1 MLKDIAITV
10 IGPDRTG
17 IVSELS
23 QVIASHEA
31 NWLDSHMAILAGQF
45 AGIVHVSVPSSKA
58 DALRAELQTLEKSAL
73 HIAIAEGTATVI
85 NQPNRRQVQLE
96 LTGLDHAGIVRD
108 ITQALVEVG
117 ISVAEFESQ
126 QYDGS
131 MSGEKMF
138 RAKATLAVPED
149 LAMDSLDA
157 AIQGVS
163 ESLMADIV
171 LEDI

>member
-23 QVIASHEA
+23 QVVASQEA
-31 NWLDSHMAILAGQF
+31 NWLDSRMAILAGQF
-45 AGIVHVSVPSSKA
+45 AGIVHVTVPSNKA
-58 DALRAELQTLEKSAL
+58 EALQTDLLALQKSNL
-73 HIAIAEGTATVI
+73 HITIAEGSATVKKT
-85 NQPNRRQVQLE
+85 NRRRVQLE

-108 ITQALVEVG
+108 ITQALFDIGV
-117 ISVAEFESQ
+117 SVAEFESQ
-126 QYDGS
+126 QYEGS

-138 RAKATLAVPED
+138 RAKASLDVPNE
-149 LAMDSLDA
+149 LPMDSLDV

-171 LEDI
+171 LEDV

>member
-45 AGIVHVSVPSSKA
+45 AGIVHVSVPSNKA
-58 DALRAELQTLEKSAL
+58 DALRAELQALEKSAL
-73 HIAIAEGTATVI
+73 HIAIAEGTPAV
-85 NQPNRRQVQLE
+85 NKPNRRQVQLE

-108 ITQALVEVG
+108 ITQALFDVG
-117 ISVAEFESQ
+117 VSVAEFESQ

-149 LAMDSLDA
+149 LALDSLDA